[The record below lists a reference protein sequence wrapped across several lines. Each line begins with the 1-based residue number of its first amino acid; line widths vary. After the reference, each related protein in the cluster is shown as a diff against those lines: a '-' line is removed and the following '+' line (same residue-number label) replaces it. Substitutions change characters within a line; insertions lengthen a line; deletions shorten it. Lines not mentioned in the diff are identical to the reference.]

1 MNILS
6 FIITSTLYFYGLIS
20 LYIALLAKKK
30 GDRGAFINNLVN
42 SLILIISITI
52 NLITINFL
60 QISNIDFIVFPFDIF
75 MIIFILFFLPLFYYS
90 IYREKRIVKRDLK
103 EKPWKE
109 DFSLFSDVLPFK
121 YELYRKLTHL
131 VVLGIVFFYFT
142 LGFIVQNIFIY
153 VLEFFPHIISEIFF
167 SVYNIEANKMIFT
180 QYLVVFLVGVSL
192 IGMLSA
198 DFIRIL
204 RPDLYPLKPV
214 NRILRKKE
222 RHMRLGP
229 HISMGIGCFSIII
242 LYGMFQPIGPLVICT
257 SMTMSIFADMT
268 ANLVGKK
275 FGRKKIRNTKKTY
288 EGLFAG
294 MSVAYVSGVVTLL
307 LLKQLY
313 MLKPVSLILIPL
325 VGAVIIGLLDFLDL
339 EVDDN
344 LSYNFIVSTVSF
356 FISILILI

>member
-1 MNILS
+1 
-6 FIITSTLYFYGLIS
+6 
-20 LYIALLAKKK
+20 
-30 GDRGAFINNLVN
+30 
-42 SLILIISITI
+42 
-52 NLITINFL
+52 
-60 QISNIDFIVFPFDIF
+60 

-109 DFSLFSDVLPFK
+109 DFSLFSEILPFK

-142 LGFIVQNIFIY
+142 LGFIVQNIFVY
-153 VLEFFPHIISEIFF
+153 VLEFFPNIISEIFF
-167 SVYNIEANKMIFT
+167 SIYNIEDNKMIFT
-180 QYLVVFLVGVSL
+180 QYLVVFLVGASL

-229 HISMGIGCFSIII
+229 HISMGIGCFSAII

-294 MSVAYVSGVVTLL
+294 MSVAYVSGVITLL
-307 LLKQLY
+307 LLRQVY
-313 MLKPVSLILIPL
+313 TLKPVSLILIPL

-344 LSYNFIVSTVSF
+344 LSYNFIVSTVLF
-356 FISILILI
+356 FISIIILI

>member
-1 MNILS
+1 
-6 FIITSTLYFYGLIS
+6 
-20 LYIALLAKKK
+20 
-30 GDRGAFINNLVN
+30 
-42 SLILIISITI
+42 
-52 NLITINFL
+52 
-60 QISNIDFIVFPFDIF
+60 
-75 MIIFILFFLPLFYYS
+75 MIIFIIFFLPLFYYS

-109 DFSLFSDVLPFK
+109 DFSLFSEILPFK

-142 LGFIVQNIFIY
+142 LGFLVQNIFVY
-153 VLEFFPHIISEIFF
+153 VLEFFPNIISEIFF
-167 SVYNIEANKMIFT
+167 SIYNIEANKMIFT

-294 MSVAYVSGVVTLL
+294 MSVAYVSGVITLL
-307 LLKQLY
+307 LLRQVY
-313 MLKPVSLILIPL
+313 MLKPVSIILIPL

-344 LSYNFIVSTVSF
+344 LSYNFIVSTVLF

>member
-1 MNILS
+1 
-6 FIITSTLYFYGLIS
+6 
-20 LYIALLAKKK
+20 
-30 GDRGAFINNLVN
+30 
-42 SLILIISITI
+42 
-52 NLITINFL
+52 
-60 QISNIDFIVFPFDIF
+60 
-75 MIIFILFFLPLFYYS
+75 MIIFIIFFLPLFYYS

-142 LGFIVQNIFIY
+142 LGFLVQNIFVY
-153 VLEFFPHIISEIFF
+153 VLEFFPNIISEIFF
-167 SVYNIEANKMIFT
+167 SIYNIEANKMIFT

-192 IGMLSA
+192 LGMLSA

-242 LYGMFQPIGPLVICT
+242 LYGLFQPIGPLVICT

-294 MSVAYVSGVVTLL
+294 MGVAYVSGVITLL
-307 LLKQLY
+307 LLSHVY
-313 MLKPVSLILIPL
+313 MFKPVSLLLIPL

-344 LSYNFIVSTVSF
+344 LSYNFIVSTVLF
-356 FISILILI
+356 FISISILI